1 MTEAKKG
8 QTFINGSSLAKWVSK
23 NFVRVVSM
31 ELESIK
37 WTAVG

>member
-1 MTEAKKG
+1 MMEAKDG

-23 NFVRVVSM
+23 HFVRVVSM

-37 WTAVG
+37 WTVVG